1 MTFCRG
7 NHGSP
12 HARPL
17 DALAAVTTHCRNMHR
32 CPKALHKPFQS
43 TVRELQSGRR
53 IEWEGTFSLLE
64 NPLTPKPEAVSNAAN
79 IWQCILLTGFYTIEV
94 TNKNE
99 LKILRNFEIYFH
111 PPNLSL
117 SYYLF
122 QKCTTTS
129 SRLDQHSRPHL
140 GIGLALPF
148 KQ

>member
-1 MTFCRG
+1 M
-7 NHGSP
+7 
-12 HARPL
+12 
-17 DALAAVTTHCRNMHR
+17 
-32 CPKALHKPFQS
+32 
-43 TVRELQSGRR
+43 
-53 IEWEGTFSLLE
+53 
-64 NPLTPKPEAVSNAAN
+64 
-79 IWQCILLTGFYTIEV
+79 LLTGFYTIEV
-94 TNKNE
+94 TNKNKF
-99 LKILRNFEIYFH
+99 KILRDPEIYFH